1 MTRLL
6 GTGSSCCAGRQNM
19 RVLPGNL
26 AAELPAA
33 HHEKAWRL
41 LGNPAGFSP
50 LNTKLGPKNERQGM
64 LDADKHLMAAE
75 YLTGTFYP
83 TEDSPPAAMSH
94 DQATALATAHA
105 LLGIAGLLREISAAL
120 TSRS

>member
-1 MTRLL
+1 
-6 GTGSSCCAGRQNM
+6 M
-19 RVLPGNL
+19 RGPQTMPVLPGNL

-33 HHEKAWRL
+33 HHEKACRL